1 MHHNLHFYK
10 NLINLFSAPCGFC
23 LLVYIFLCFDFTV
36 SNFLKFSQEPVSFS
50 PELWNT
56 NNFELL
62 QHPISEISP
71 ELFEAFWSHWFIP
84 LSLNGTWH
92 RRIIHRYYVI
102 VFLCRMKI
110 QTKVKHKGAWVTQN
124 PGLIGQ
130 SYP

>member
-84 LSLNGTWH
+84 YPCNHMVNMVVPKT
-92 RRIIHRYYVI
+92 IIFENILLMNFTVGLLYWGIYL
-102 VFLCRMKI
+102 FYKSI
-110 QTKVKHKGAWVTQN
+110 QN
-124 PGLIGQ
+124 C
-130 SYP
+130 